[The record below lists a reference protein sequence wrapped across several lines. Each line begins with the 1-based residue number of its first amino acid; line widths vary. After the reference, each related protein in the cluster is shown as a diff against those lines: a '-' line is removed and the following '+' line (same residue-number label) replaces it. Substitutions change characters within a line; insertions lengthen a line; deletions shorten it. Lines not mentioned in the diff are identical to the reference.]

1 MPTDLHGIIE
11 GIHRRPWRGG
21 REMKTKLDKI
31 LRWLAVARELL
42 TAPGRTSGMVD
53 LAGQALNKAERIAA
67 ELFRE
72 VESQP

>member
-1 MPTDLHGIIE
+1 
-11 GIHRRPWRGG
+11 
-21 REMKTKLDKI
+21 MKTKLDKI

-42 TAPGRTSGMVD
+42 TAPGRTSGRVD